1 MPSNFRENFSLNVFS
16 TDFRLD
22 AWSPFVERG
31 VIALLSSAE
40 TTLREK
46 CNGNTTEL
54 CDAYK
59 TSPADVSSEYKVKI
73 LQITHGTHL

>member
-1 MPSNFRENFSLNVFS
+1 MSSNFRENYSLDVFT

-46 CNGNTTEL
+46 CDGNTTEL

-59 TSPADVSSEYKVKI
+59 ASPADVSSKYKVKI
-73 LQITHGTHL
+73 FHITHGTHL